1 MPAQTMRAIAEHEY
15 FKTAAPVVTAVLVGS
30 VGYLFT
36 TLIALEK
43 EVHLLTEGHI
53 PAIEQELKATEDELS
68 KLKEKMTEIRID
80 HSGIKQHIPRI
91 INCLGNKVL
100 AQHHTR
106 GTKSNINIINQ
117 KPFCRCFNCIL
128 KGIF

>member
-80 HSGIKQHIPRI
+80 HSGIKQHIPG
-91 INCLGNKVL
+91 L
-100 AQHHTR
+100 Q
-106 GTKSNINIINQ
+106 KSSFDDH
-117 KPFCRCFNCIL
+117 PDRL
-128 KGIF
+128 KSR